1 MNRFKLLFASVCLAA
16 SSMASAGVVY
26 TWNVTGLSPEIRSV
40 SGFIE
45 LSDTAAGHITYQA
58 RTCADL
64 PCDLSDPLSPI
75 LRFGMTFNTMW
86 QGAFDIDFLAGTGFD
101 INNPSFDADFVI
113 SGNELTGLSLYVNT
127 FVSTLRIT
135 GDQIVL
141 FASDTDNCLFGCSGA
156 SGNFV
161 SPAQVPE
168 PAPLALLAL
177 AGLGFAAAS
186 RRRQR

>member
-1 MNRFKLLFASVCLAA
+1 MNRFKLLFASFCLAA

-26 TWNVTGLSPEIRSV
+26 TWNVTEVSPEIRNV
-40 SGFIE
+40 TGFIE
-45 LSDTAAGHITYQA
+45 LSDTAAGHISYQA
-58 RTCADL
+58 RNCPDY

-75 LRFGMTFNTMW
+75 LRFGMTFNNMP
-86 QGAFDIDFLAGTGFD
+86 QGALDIDLLAGTGFD
-101 INNPSFDADFVI
+101 INNPHFDADFVI
-113 SGNELTGLSLYVNT
+113 SGNTLSGLNFYVST

-156 SGNFV
+156 RGSFI

-168 PAPLALLAL
+168 PAPLALLVL
-177 AGLGFAAAS
+177 AGLGLAVA
-186 RRRQR
+186 RRRR